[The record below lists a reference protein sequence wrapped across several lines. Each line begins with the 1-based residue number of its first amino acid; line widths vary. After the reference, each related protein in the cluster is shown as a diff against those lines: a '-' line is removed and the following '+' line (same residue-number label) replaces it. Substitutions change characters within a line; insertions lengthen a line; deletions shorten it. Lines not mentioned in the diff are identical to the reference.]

1 MAMETNKKEKTY
13 ENTDLFRA
21 RGSILVGQISFGK
34 NCSVWYNTV
43 IRADKATIEIGD
55 NCNIQDNCVV
65 HVDEGHAVR
74 LGDNVTVGHSAII
87 HGCSIGDNSLVGMGA
102 IIMNDAVI
110 GKNCI
115 IAAGAL
121 VTQGTIIPD
130 GSMVM
135 GSPGKIRRTLTGEE
149 IEANLHNADH
159 YVEISREYM
168 ANKYKVWE

>member
-1 MAMETNKKEKTY
+1 MSYIKNASLKGNVWVAEG
-13 ENTDLFRA
+13 A
-21 RGSILVGQISFGK
+21 CVVGNVTIADES
-34 NCSVWYNTV
+34 SVWYNAV
-43 IRADKATIEIGD
+43 IRGDEARIVIGAGT
-55 NCNIQDNCVV
+55 NIQDNCVV

-135 GSPGKIRRTLTGEE
+135 GSPGKIRRTLTEEE